1 MCRGKRKR
9 PIIAPVRTAW
19 VSPCARSSGQ
29 TGDTAVGGPLS
40 CPGWWV
46 ARRKDP
52 SLPLQAAA
60 ATPSGGTA
68 GEANDSHSPP
78 LPSPSAC
85 PVECA
90 IGEHAAVVE
99 PGSDAEPSRV
109 WIRGMVTRREY
120 QESRRGRRPDDGWGL
135 LSIGAAA
142 VRGLSIRLAQ
152 TTDRVGVG
160 TANAATRCTDFFL
173 RRRLS
178 ARTL

>member
-29 TGDTAVGGPLS
+29 TGGAAPALA
-40 CPGWWV
+40 WV
-46 ARRKDP
+46 PRRKDP
-52 SLPLQAAA
+52 SPPLRAAA

-78 LPSPSAC
+78 LPSPPLPSPSAC

-99 PGSDAEPSRV
+99 SGSDAEPSRV
-109 WIRGMVTRREY
+109 WIRGMVTRRDY

-142 VRGLSIRLAQ
+142 MRGLSIRLAQ
-152 TTDRVGVG
+152 TIDRAGVG

-173 RRRLS
+173 RKRLS